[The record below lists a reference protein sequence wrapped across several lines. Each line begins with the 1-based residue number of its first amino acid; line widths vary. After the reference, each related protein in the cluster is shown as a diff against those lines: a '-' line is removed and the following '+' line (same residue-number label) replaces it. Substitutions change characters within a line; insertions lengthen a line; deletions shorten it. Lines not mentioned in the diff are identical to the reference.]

1 MVSFLN
7 LREINK
13 EFESGFK
20 KSLELILKN
29 GWYIHGK
36 ELEEFEN
43 EFANF
48 CQVKNCIGVAN
59 GLDAISL
66 IFKSMIELKILDI
79 GDEVLVPSNTF
90 IASILA
96 ISCNNLTPVFVEPSF
111 ETYNIDPNEIE
122 SKIGPKT
129 KAILVVHLYGQL
141 APMDEILSIAK
152 KFNLKV
158 IEDCAQAHGA
168 ESRDG
173 KIAGS
178 FGFASAFSFYPG
190 KNLGALGDGGAVVTN
205 DDSFANIIRA
215 MSNYGSFEKY
225 IHDYKGVN
233 SRLDEIQAS
242 FLRLK
247 LQKLNLHNKRR
258 QEIAVRYLNGINN
271 SKIILP
277 FYSYPKSH
285 VWHLFVI
292 RTDDRNSLKK
302 YLESCDIQTAI
313 HYPIPPHKQFCY
325 KEFID
330 LKLPISEKIH
340 EQVLS
345 LPLNTIITNEEIDIV
360 IEAINNY

>member
-1 MVSFLN
+1 
-7 LREINK
+7 
-13 EFESGFK
+13 
-20 KSLELILKN
+20 
-29 GWYIHGK
+29 
-36 ELEEFEN
+36 
-43 EFANF
+43 
-48 CQVKNCIGVAN
+48 
-59 GLDAISL
+59 
-66 IFKSMIELKILDI
+66 
-79 GDEVLVPSNTF
+79 
-90 IASILA
+90 
-96 ISCNNLTPVFVEPSF
+96 
-111 ETYNIDPNEIE
+111 
-122 SKIGPKT
+122 
-129 KAILVVHLYGQL
+129 
-141 APMDEILSIAK
+141 
-152 KFNLKV
+152 
-158 IEDCAQAHGA
+158 
-168 ESRDG
+168 
-173 KIAGS
+173 
-178 FGFASAFSFYPG
+178 
-190 KNLGALGDGGAVVTN
+190 
-205 DDSFANIIRA
+205 

-242 FLRLK
+242 FLRLT
-247 LQKLNLHNKRR
+247 LQKFNLYNKRR